1 MKVLIILILSLLLG
15 YQGNQEKSVTVYN
28 VESEN
33 GIELHGKN
41 SNYFPVTIELDM
53 SLTNM
58 TSSKG
63 NPVVAVIEGRS
74 EVKLT
79 DLKVK
84 KENKSWGMKNS
95 YIFYQGS
102 IFAKHDN
109 RFAYKLPFK
118 KGETHRLDQGY
129 NGSFS
134 HTGDSRFALDFNME
148 VGTEVYAARQGLVV
162 EVEEGFSKGGEDRSL
177 MDKAN
182 HITILHEDGTFAQ
195 YSHLRKSGVL
205 VRIGQKVRAGDII
218 GFSGATGFVTG
229 PHLHFSVLKAKK
241 GGGFVTIPI
250 KFTTKDGIQSLE
262 EGKEYI
268 GY

>member
-1 MKVLIILILSLLLG
+1 MKVLIILILSLSLG
-15 YQGNQEKSVTVYN
+15 YQQNQEKSVTVYN

-41 SNYFPVTIELDM
+41 TNYYPVTIELEM
-53 SLTNM
+53 NLTNM
-58 TSSKG
+58 ASSKG

-79 DLKVK
+79 DLKVQT
-84 KENKSWGMKNS
+84 ENKSWGMQNS

-102 IFAKHDN
+102 IFVNHDN
-109 RFAYKLPFK
+109 NFAYKLPFK
-118 KGETHRLDQGY
+118 KGETYRLDQGY

-134 HTGDSRFALDFNME
+134 HSGDSRFALDFNME
-148 VGTEVYAARQGLVV
+148 KGTEVYASRQGLVV
-162 EVEEGFSKGGEDRSL
+162 EVEEDFSKGGDDRSL

-182 HITILHEDGTFAQ
+182 SITILHDDGTFAQ
-195 YSHLRKSGVL
+195 YSHLRKSGAL
-205 VRIGQKVRAGDII
+205 VRKAQKVRAGDII
-218 GFSGATGFVTG
+218 GLSGETGFVTG

-250 KFTTKDGIQSLE
+250 KFTTKDGIQELE